1 MYALKPW
8 SVREFPDLTV
18 LSGPRVSASQGEY
31 VARSVGRVLAHHEI
45 SGGARGR
52 LKTGACGRG
61 PLIMQVNLRVGELPA
76 RVLAVTTGIDDLT
89 PALLR
94 LDRHIARMYGQWRPR
109 PWPDPTRR
117 LLTIATGAV
126 VVRRKSVVP
135 QRTTPL
141 EAVAVM
147 DAMDYDAHLFTD
159 VETGEDAVVYRA
171 GPSGLRLA
179 RQRHVYPPGWA
190 WSSSTSEPVVPL
202 IVNSRLTPCLTED
215 AAVHR
220 AGEHRLQLLFFTDP
234 ATGRGNL
241 LYPRYDG
248 NLGLITAFQCV

>member
-8 SVREFPDLTV
+8 SVREFPDVTV
-18 LSGPRVSASQGEY
+18 LSGARVSASQGEY
-31 VARSVGRVLAHHEI
+31 VARAVGRVLAHHEI
-45 SGGARGR
+45 AGGARVR
-52 LKTGACGRG
+52 LKTGPCGRG
-61 PLIMQVNLRVGELPA
+61 PMVVQVNLRVGEFPA
-76 RVLAVTTGIDDLT
+76 RVHAVTSGLDDLT

-94 LDRHIARMYGQWRPR
+94 LDRHIVRMYEQWRPR

-117 LLTIATGAV
+117 LMTIAGDAV
-126 VVRRKSVVP
+126 VVRRKSVVV
-135 QRTTPL
+135 QCSTPL

-190 WSSSTSEPVVPL
+190 SSSSYSGLTVPL
-202 IVNSRLTPCLTED
+202 IVNSRQTICLTEE
-215 AAVHR
+215 AAVRRAHQHR
-220 AGEHRLQLLFFTDP
+220 PNLLFFTES

-248 NLGLITAFQCV
+248 NLGLITPLPRV